1 MGCMGLDES
10 LSMTASAGSRQDSGH
25 RPILRGLA
33 GWMVGVAL
41 AWICSPLPAQSQ
53 VGGAVT
59 RTSTERAAK
68 ASPVERNGAL
78 DQAFISARNAAIK
91 MDERAFEAA
100 APGAAGHPLAEYLD
114 YWRLRMLLSR
124 VRAGSP
130 PEFARNADQRAQAFV
145 DRFGEDLIGD
155 LARRDWL
162 LALGRRGAW
171 AQVGPVAAGWVLRDD
186 NAARCVILQARAVR
200 GEPVLEEARE
210 LLLAPRDLGESCNSL
225 LEHLA
230 AHGQAGMPL
239 LRTRFERALESGS
252 VSAIRRAALLAM
264 PDLDARQLESALG
277 QPAAV
282 LQNGSISRETALV
295 ALGLLARKEP
305 LQTQARLASP
315 AAGRLTEADRALV
328 LALAAGGAIRDLA
341 EPATALARL
350 AGSAPGSD
358 ELLGDLVRAG
368 LLGQDWAVV
377 RSAIERMSPAGQAD
391 PTWSYWL
398 ARSLLADSGDAES
411 IHRARVLLTGI
422 AGRASFYSQLASEEL
437 GTRLVVPPHAAPPS
451 EAELALLRNNRGFD
465 RAARFY
471 ALGLRPEG
479 HREWNFQLRGMT
491 DRQLLTAAE
500 WGRQLGHLD
509 RMVNTSDRTRDEHD
523 FQQRYPVPFYER
535 LQPVAQAQGIDA
547 AWVYGLIR
555 QESRFMMD
563 ARSSVGA
570 SGLMQIMPG
579 TARWIANRLGDK
591 SFTPG
596 QINDL
601 DTNLRFGTY
610 YMRYVLDGQEG
621 SPLLASAGYN
631 AGPGRPRAWR
641 GRLTRPLEGA
651 AFAEIIP
658 FLETRGYVKAVL
670 ANATVYAALYP
681 DSARPVRVSQSG
693 RAVSGPGEAPSLKAL
708 LGRVSPGPAVAATAA
723 PGG

>member
-1 MGCMGLDES
+1 MM
-10 LSMTASAGSRQDSGH
+10 
-25 RPILRGLA
+25 RGLA
-33 GWMVGVAL
+33 GLVILVAAGLFCGPSL
-41 AWICSPLPAQSQ
+41 AQRQAA
-53 VGGAVT
+53 GAGT
-59 RTSTERAAK
+59 GAGTSANAAGATA
-68 ASPVERNGAL
+68 ASGPSEDRSSAVDLAL
-78 DQAFISARNAAIK
+78 INARNAAIK

-100 APGAAGHPLAEYLD
+100 APGAVGHPLSDYLE

-145 DRFGEDLIGD
+145 DRFATDLIGD

-171 AQVGPVAAGWVLRDD
+171 AQVGPVAAGWVLKDD
-186 NAARCVILQARAVR
+186 TSARCVILQARAVR
-200 GEPVLEEARE
+200 GEPVLDEARE
-210 LLLAPRDLGESCNSL
+210 LLLAPRDLGEACNSL
-225 LEHLA
+225 LEALA
-230 AHGQAGMPL
+230 AQGQASMAL

-264 PDLDARQLESALG
+264 PDLEARQLESALG
-277 QPAAV
+277 QPAA
-282 LQNGSISRETALV
+282 LLHNGAATRETALV

-305 LQTQARLASP
+305 LQAQARLALP
-315 AAGRLTEADRALV
+315 AAARLSDVDRALV
-328 LALAAGGAIRDLA
+328 LALAAAGAVRDLA
-341 EPATALARL
+341 EQSTALARL
-350 AGSAPGSD
+350 SRSAPGSD
-358 ELLGDLVRAG
+358 ELLGDLARAG

-411 IHRARVLLTGI
+411 VHRARVLLTGM
-422 AGRASFYSQLASEEL
+422 AGRAGFYSQLASEEL
-437 GTRLVVPPHAAPPS
+437 GSRFVVPPRAAAPS
-451 EAELALLRNNRGFD
+451 EPELAALRTNRGFD

-471 ALGLRPEG
+471 KLGLRLEG

-491 DRQLLTAAE
+491 DRQLLAAAE

-509 RMVNTSDRTRDEHD
+509 RMVNSSDRTRDEHD
-523 FQQRYPVPFYER
+523 YQQRYPVPFFER
-535 LQPVAQAQGIDA
+535 LQPVAQAQGLDA

-579 TARWIANRLGDK
+579 TARWIADRLGDK
-591 SFTPG
+591 AFTPG

-610 YMRYVLDGQEG
+610 YLRYVLDNQEG

-681 DSARPVRVSQSG
+681 DSVRPVRVGNPG
-693 RAVSGPGEAPSLKAL
+693 RAVAGHGEAPSLKTL
-708 LGRVSPGPAVAATAA
+708 LGRVSPGPAASATAA